1 MKTMNPKQPKV
12 IVIEKDGRTHYQA
25 EDAGPSINDLESLA
39 RWMDS
44 LFAIPSIGL
53 RFGLDSILGLIPGL
67 GDTAASAVSLYI
79 LHAASKRGVSRLTMT
94 RMALNIALDTIAGS
108 IPVVGDIFDLYWKAN
123 QKNVELLKRHAL
135 ASPTEEKRLRWADWL
150 FLAALVAILI
160 TLLVGSV
167 TIAVLLVAWLGKA
180 IVSLAPAAVSP

>member
-1 MKTMNPKQPKV
+1 MNPKPPKV
-12 IVIEKDGRTHYQA
+12 IVIEKDGQTHFQS
-25 EDAGPSINDLESLA
+25 EGEGPSIPDLERLA

-44 LFAIPSIGL
+44 LFSIPSIGL
-53 RFGLDSILGLIPGL
+53 RFGLDSILGLIPGV

-79 LHAASKRGVSRLTMT
+79 LHAASRRGVSRLTMT

-108 IPVVGDIFDLYWKAN
+108 IPVIGDVFDVYWKAN

-135 ASPTEEKRLRWADWL
+135 ASPSEEKRLRWADWL
-150 FLAALVAILI
+150 FLGALVAVLI

-167 TIAVLLVAWLGKA
+167 TIAVMLVAWLGSA
-180 IVSLAPAAVSP
+180 IATNIPPAAKV